1 MSISPYITFVTYPIN
16 TVLVLV
22 VGSTVV
28 LAIVL
33 DILGLISWLRRR
45 P

>member
-1 MSISPYITFVTYPIN
+1 MSISPYITFVTYPID

-22 VGSTVV
+22 VGGTVV

-33 DILGLISWLRRR
+33 NILGLLSWLRRR
-45 P
+45 